1 MMSCLV
7 CADLPRP
14 HFPPLCH
21 PRSLLRHRR
30 PLPSKV
36 HEPEDVKMAEAEEG
50 KDAADKKEA
59 EMKKLGVDASAITV
73 GLHNNMTI

>member
-1 MMSCLV
+1 
-7 CADLPRP
+7 
-14 HFPPLCH
+14 
-21 PRSLLRHRR
+21 
-30 PLPSKV
+30 
-36 HEPEDVKMAEAEEG
+36 MAEAEEG